1 MHVVH
6 VVGENLP
13 FVKQGLA
20 CSAWHGAGC
29 SAFGGVKGHRQ
40 PDTTASMRTAA
51 KNVKRCVEASG
62 SAVAGFKSGFKAGL
76 QSGTARPTCDPMSR
90 LFFVF
95 ALSMHSYLRM
105 TEQGR
110 SEFGW

>member
-40 PDTTASMRTAA
+40 PDNTASMRTAA
-51 KNVKRCVEASG
+51 KNVKRFVEASG

-76 QSGTARPTCDPMSR
+76 QSGTAPAIPCQGCSSCLRSACIRTC
-90 LFFVF
+90 V
-95 ALSMHSYLRM
+95 
-105 TEQGR
+105 
-110 SEFGW
+110 